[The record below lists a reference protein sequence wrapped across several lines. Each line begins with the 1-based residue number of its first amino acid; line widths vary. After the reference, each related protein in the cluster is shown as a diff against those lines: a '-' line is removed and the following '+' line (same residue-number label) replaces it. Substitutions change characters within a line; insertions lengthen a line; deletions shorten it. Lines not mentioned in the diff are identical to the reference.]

1 MNNYEYINLNHTK
14 YDKYNIDKI
23 NEIDKP
29 DKIDKIDKP
38 NEIDIIINLL
48 DILHDLYVDRN
59 TKFNTTLSRNYQCIQ
74 IENLIFDN
82 LKLLN
87 IKLNILE
94 KNKVQEI
101 NLINGIRNLYTNYYN
116 LYKKFINQCN
126 KNSM

>member
-1 MNNYEYINLNHTK
+1 MNNYEYINLNHIK
-14 YDKYNIDKI
+14 YDKHNIDKI
-23 NEIDKP
+23 NKTDEID
-29 DKIDKIDKP
+29 
-38 NEIDIIINLL
+38 EINKTDEINIIINLL
-48 DILHDLYVDRN
+48 NAMHDLYVDRN

-87 IKLNILE
+87 IKLNTLE
-94 KNKVQEI
+94 KNKIQEI
-101 NLINGIRNLYTNYYN
+101 NVINGIRNLYTNYYN

>member
-1 MNNYEYINLNHTK
+1 MDNYEYINLNHIK
-14 YDKYNIDKI
+14 YDKQNIDKI
-23 NEIDKP
+23 NKTDEINKNDEL
-29 DKIDKIDKP
+29 
-38 NEIDIIINLL
+38 NIIINLL
-48 DILHDLYVDRN
+48 NGMHDLYVDRN

-94 KNKVQEI
+94 KNKIQEI
-101 NLINGIRNLYTNYYN
+101 NVINGIRNLYINYYN

>member
-1 MNNYEYINLNHTK
+1 MNNYEYINLNHVK
-14 YDKYNIDKI
+14 YDKHNIDKI
-23 NEIDKP
+23 NEI

-74 IENLIFDN
+74 IENLISDN

-94 KNKVQEI
+94 KNKIQEI